1 MTSTTTRYTSITYK
15 QTLVNFRTSFE
26 DDNAGDN
33 YDISFNSNI
42 SCDVNMPEIEIT
54 EANLRAG
61 FLANNC
67 DDTTPA
73 NDSVMIAAIRTKLNA
88 PLDKTVTNEAD
99 KSVKQ
104 KLLEYINNQDDL
116 LGTNNNRIKW
126 LDLSY
131 APVVLS
137 PFASGLVG
145 TDLAIT
151 TYDIINDD
159 IVNFI
164 FRFSGGPRSVD
175 TATSSYYTVKIPFK
189 ITNATGPSTTGQTDA
204 DTDLPDTRL

>member
-1 MTSTTTRYTSITYK
+1 MATTRYTSITYK
-15 QTLVNFRTSFE
+15 QTLVNFRTTFQ
-26 DDNAGDN
+26 DDDTGDN

-67 DDTTPA
+67 DDTSPYTS
-73 NDSVMIAAIRTKLNA
+73 DSVMIGAIRTKLNA
-88 PLDKTVTNEAD
+88 PLVSTVTNEAD

-104 KLLEYINNQDDL
+104 KLLEYINNQDVSPII
-116 LGTNNNRIKW
+116 NRIKW

-137 PFASGLVG
+137 PFATGLVN

-151 TYDIINDD
+151 TYDIINGDY
-159 IVNFI
+159 VNFI

-175 TATSSYYTVKIPFK
+175 GAPSSYYTVKIPFK
-189 ITNATGPSTTGQTDA
+189 ITSATGPSTTGQTDA
-204 DTDLPDTRL
+204 DTDLPPL